1 MAQVDTPLR
10 ELGWALSGKDNG
22 THPMAWKHIANMIS
36 GYTRAEAPGAGWAY
50 NDLAIELFK
59 DSLEKLYG
67 QSVNASFQQR
77 LAPHMQVNTR
87 ARAHTHKLAFSL
99 SLFFSLC
106 VSRALSRPLPAY
118 ARARA
123 CISVCASA
131 GARVHTVRR
140 RAIHG
145 RQGMVRLQPS

>member
-59 DSLEKLYG
+59 DSIEKLYG

-87 ARAHTHKLAFSL
+87 VRAHTHKLSFSFSL
-99 SLFFSLC
+99 FI
-106 VSRALSRPLPAY
+106 SRSLSRVSSAFLSLPTR
-118 ARARA
+118 ARAR
-123 CISVCASA
+123 V
-131 GARVHTVRR
+131 
-140 RAIHG
+140 
-145 RQGMVRLQPS
+145 

>member
-22 THPMAWKHIANMIS
+22 THPMAWKHIANMMS
-36 GYTRAEAPGAGWAY
+36 GYTRAEAPGDGWAY

-87 ARAHTHKLAFSL
+87 ARTHTHNRSVSISL
-99 SLFFSLC
+99 SLCLCLACSL
-106 VSRALSRPLPAY
+106 LPSPCLR
-118 ARARA
+118 ARARVNKCVCVCGCA
-123 CISVCASA
+123 CAY
-131 GARVHTVRR
+131 TVRR
-140 RAIHG
+140 RTIHG